1 MHLLLRSRELDDLA
15 GPRDR
20 FVRRVRQLQL
30 DGVRTRLQADDDDR
44 FTARVDDRPR
54 LAVHVVVQMSDPWR
68 HAESRVP
75 EHRQYPQVFGAV
87 LDEHAPE
94 RQLLRNGRVDDQ
106 FCRRLVRNGDERSCA
121 LTSLAV
127 CAAVA
132 NAMKPIEK
140 TPIARFA
147 VMLM

>member
-1 MHLLLRSRELDDLA
+1 LNERATLTRISPPASWPIGSPAAAPRTCLAVCAPPGAAIRHAAMTSAASCANRFCVEWTCTMHLLLRNRELDDLA

-30 DGVRTRLQADDDDR
+30 DGVRTRLQADEDDL

-75 EHRQYPQVFGAV
+75 EHRQYPQVFG
-87 LDEHAPE
+87 
-94 RQLLRNGRVDDQ
+94 
-106 FCRRLVRNGDERSCA
+106 
-121 LTSLAV
+121 
-127 CAAVA
+127 
-132 NAMKPIEK
+132 
-140 TPIARFA
+140 
-147 VMLM
+147 